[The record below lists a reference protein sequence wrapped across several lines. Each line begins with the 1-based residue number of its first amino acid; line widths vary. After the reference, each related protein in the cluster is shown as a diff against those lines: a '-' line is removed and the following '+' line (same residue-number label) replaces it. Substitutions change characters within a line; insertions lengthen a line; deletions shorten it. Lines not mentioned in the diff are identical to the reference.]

1 MIEDEKLF
9 DKYTKNSEKVS
20 NIIKKKIY
28 LMVNLCISFP
38 RNIRSFLIFR
48 LGNPISQNI
57 GNFLRVFFY
66 IFFEPGKLLH
76 EI

>member
-1 MIEDEKLF
+1 
-9 DKYTKNSEKVS
+9 
-20 NIIKKKIY
+20 
-28 LMVNLCISFP
+28 MVNLCISFP